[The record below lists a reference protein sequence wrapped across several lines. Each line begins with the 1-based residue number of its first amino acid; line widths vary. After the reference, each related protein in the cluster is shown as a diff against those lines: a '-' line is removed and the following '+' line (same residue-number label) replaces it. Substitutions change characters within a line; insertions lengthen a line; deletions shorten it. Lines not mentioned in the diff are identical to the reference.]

1 MLRWPLTGTLQHS
14 WLALTEIQARW
25 SREIEGSKLRAQ
37 LPKRIV
43 PTSRKITFHWTNA
56 TKPIQLCTR
65 QWFIQ
70 WILILLFVLSFPWWC
85 IRGYCDHVS
94 TPKQEYES
102 LSYFRI
108 HKFMD
113 YFARD
118 IVGISAYDF
127 YHANDVTAIQGHH
140 AKCKQPLCCLV
151 FCSSASGPGNDR
163 SKGTLHA
170 VYLK

>member
-1 MLRWPLTGTLQHS
+1 MLFLRNLKGPS
-14 WLALTEIQARW
+14 WEPSCQNGQCQAAGK
-25 SREIEGSKLRAQ
+25 SISIGQ
-37 LPKRIV
+37 ILP
-43 PTSRKITFHWTNA
+43 
-56 TKPIQLCTR
+56 KPIQLRTR

-70 WILILLFVLSFPWWC
+70 WILLLVLSFPWWC

-94 TPKQEYES
+94 TPKQECES

-108 HKFMD
+108 HKFMH

-140 AKCKQPLCCLV
+140 AKCKQPLWCLV
-151 FCSSASGPGNDR
+151 FCSSASGPGNER
-163 SKGTLHA
+163 SKGTLNA